1 MLANAYY
8 VEYAIYDVVT
18 KMLRVE
24 NWTTYSN
31 RSAMENKLRTG
42 GYSIYT
48 SLDPK
53 IQEAV
58 QEVVTGW
65 DKYPEP
71 ATLPTAFQDLAGR
84 REYISWYS
92 RRPPPRD

>member
-1 MLANAYY
+1 MSRKSPPTPQACSKNAYY

-24 NWTTYSN
+24 KLDDTTSN

-53 IQEAV
+53 IQEGV
-58 QEVVTGW
+58 QEVVTNW
-65 DKYPEP
+65 DKYPGDP
-71 ATLPTAFQDLAGR
+71 LRL
-84 REYISWYS
+84 
-92 RRPPPRD
+92 